1 MKNNTK
7 IEYLYRDASN
17 YKVHNEAIVSGPV
30 DEQLIQTILNCLDE
44 GEYFIPS
51 AVGLP
56 SKQFDDV
63 GEDDH
68 PWFEL
73 GEYSFSETAQEPTVD
88 MSLEELAARFQKAV
102 SEDAFQ
108 KAAKAYN
115 QAFGLDEQEES
126 CADGPWQDYA
136 DEHILFLRAIN
147 EANPS
152 AFEYVKVIRDVDR
165 EQCLFSHGVVFVDD
179 YLSDAGRGWLEEILK
194 GFGYNGLDGFVEDV
208 AGGRAGWL
216 YLPNGEVDR
225 VDSPGYIIDIRLL
238 ASLLVESMD
247 DSIPMPEADA
257 VAMVNC
263 YLEPCGQNIK
273 CIP

>member
-1 MKNNTK
+1 MMNNTK

-17 YKVHNEAIVSGPV
+17 YKVFNEAIVAGTA

-51 AVGLP
+51 IVGLP
-56 SKQFDDV
+56 SKQFDDI

-73 GEYSFSETAQEPTVD
+73 YESSFSETTLEPTVD
-88 MSLEELAARFQKAV
+88 MSLKELAARFQKAA

-108 KAAKAYN
+108 KAANA
-115 QAFGLDEQEES
+115 QAFGLGGQEEP

-136 DEHILFLRAIN
+136 DEHILFLRALN
-147 EANPS
+147 GSNPS
-152 AFEYVKVIRDVDR
+152 AFEYVKVVRDVDLER
-165 EQCLFSHGVVFVDD
+165 CLFSHGVVFVDD
-179 YLSDAGRGWLEEILK
+179 FLSKAGLGQMDEILK
-194 GFGYNGLDGFVEDV
+194 GFGYNGLDGFVKDV
-208 AGGRAGWL
+208 AGDRVGWL
-216 YLPNGEVDR
+216 YLPNGQVDR
-225 VDSPGYIIDIRLL
+225 MNSPGYIIDIWLL
-238 ASLLVESMD
+238 ASLLVESME

-257 VAMVNC
+257 VAMVNL